1 MFEHVIMNKVGDR
14 PVFRL
19 QGDGG
24 PGKRDCEQ
32 MRFDMSTRQLEA
44 GALGTLFSSA
54 AADR

>member
-1 MFEHVIMNKVGDR
+1 MNKVEDR

-19 QGDGG
+19 DGDGG
-24 PGKRDCEQ
+24 PGERDCKQ
-32 MRFDMSTRQLEA
+32 MRFYMSTGQLEA